1 MARTHPSGHSGEWND
16 RPRPLRNTSP
26 RPGAVCTRACAAR
39 TPMNHPKPVLPGQM
53 PPLWTPSG
61 SEPLGERP
69 LGQVS
74 TPATSQARSVLPG
87 CVQTMVPLSDEASDG
102 TYWKLRHASMAFAGQ
117 HGSYSDYEP
126 AYRYGTERS
135 QTQLRTPFA
144 SAEPE
149 LRRGWSDVKGDSKL
163 GWDAARMAVQHA
175 WNRVQAM
182 GMPPA
187 AGDACSTLV
196 DPSRSRS

>member
-1 MARTHPSGHSGEWND
+1 
-16 RPRPLRNTSP
+16 
-26 RPGAVCTRACAAR
+26 
-39 TPMNHPKPVLPGQM
+39 
-53 PPLWTPSG
+53 
-61 SEPLGERP
+61 
-69 LGQVS
+69 
-74 TPATSQARSVLPG
+74 
-87 CVQTMVPLSDEASDG
+87 MVPLSDEASDG
-102 TYWKLRHASMAFAGQ
+102 TYWKLRHASM
-117 HGSYSDYEP
+117 